1 MRIRNLKT
9 LALVVACVGS
19 LAGMVPQALAQDYPT
34 RPVTMV
40 VPFPAGTGTD
50 NMVRPLANELQKSL
64 GQPIVVDNKPG
75 AQGVIGTTFVAR
87 AKGDGYT
94 LLVGSVTTLAAN
106 VGLFKTLPFDP
117 MKDFQP
123 VVGLGSTSMM
133 FLVRSDSQTPDL
145 KSFLDWA
152 RSQPAPVT
160 VGYASSSGHVALALL
175 SKVTGIKFT
184 PVAYKGS
191 PQALTDVIGGQ
202 IRMAVVDVGSGA
214 PHVKASRL
222 NGLAI
227 TGARRSPS
235 VPNVPMLAE
244 SYPNNSLVTW
254 IGLVAPAG
262 TPPEV
267 VNKLYQAISKV
278 LSTPEMVEKFAASSF
293 DVEVV
298 SPADLGKRMQADQ
311 TQWVQLI
318 RAAGIE
324 PQ

>member
-1 MRIRNLKT
+1 
-9 LALVVACVGS
+9 
-19 LAGMVPQALAQDYPT
+19 
-34 RPVTMV
+34 

-117 MKDFQP
+117 VKDFQP

-133 FLVRSDSQTPDL
+133 FLVRTDSQTLDL

-152 RSQPAPVT
+152 RNQSAPVT

-184 PVAYKGS
+184 PVPYKGS
-191 PQALTDVIGGQ
+191 PQALTDVIGGE

-214 PHVKASRL
+214 PHIKAGRL
-222 NGLAI
+222 TGLAI
-227 TGARRSPS
+227 TAARRSPS
-235 VPNVPMLAE
+235 VPNVPILAE

-278 LSTPEMVEKFAASSF
+278 LATPEMVEKFAASSF
-293 DVEVV
+293 EVEVV
-298 SPADLGKRMQADQ
+298 PPADLGKRMQADQ